1 MRHTKTVVSLYTCA
15 ANISYA
21 HSPLYKIRRARATPL
36 TLIATRDAAAYCRKL
51 LLFLLDFLEDDFLDD
66 FLPDFFSL
74 VVVVSSSAVSS
85 VVSDSGPGL
94 LPPVGWR
101 VFFTILVGL

>member
-1 MRHTKTVVSLYTCA
+1 MHTLA
-15 ANISYA
+15 
-21 HSPLYKIRRARATPL
+21 LYKIRRARATPL

-51 LLFLLDFLEDDFLDD
+51 LLFLLDFLEDDFLDFLLD
-66 FLPDFFSL
+66 FLS
-74 VVVVSSSAVSS
+74 VVVVSS